1 MEQIIN
7 KIKELSRNYLD
18 DIKAIRTH
26 LHQYP
31 ELSFEEFETS
41 AFIQKKLDEY
51 GIPYKN
57 GFVKTGIVGKIEGK
71 NPNKKVLALRADM
84 DALPVKEND
93 SHSICS
99 KNSGVMHACGHD
111 MHMASLLGTAKILQE
126 LKNEWEGTVLIIF
139 QPGEELLPGGARMM
153 MEEGAL
159 NPKPDLIIAQHV
171 LPDMESGHVGFR
183 EGMYMASG
191 DEIYLKIKGKG
202 GHGAMPHRCDDT
214 VLIASHIV
222 VALQQVVSRRADIRI
237 PTVLS
242 FGRMIAEGATNIIPQ
257 EVAIEGTFR
266 TMDEKWRAE
275 AKQLITN
282 IAQNTANGM
291 GAVCEVDIKHGYPYL
306 VNHIEHTRSAK
317 GAAIAYLDSERVE
330 DMDIRMTTEDFG
342 FYSQKYPA
350 CFYRFGV
357 KKEKSGGLHTSN
369 FQADDQSLETS
380 MGTMAY
386 LAVDFLNKSE

>member
-1 MEQIIN
+1 MDQIIN
-7 KIKELSRNYLD
+7 KIKKLSLEYLEE
-18 DIKAIRTH
+18 IKSIRTH
-26 LHQYP
+26 LHQNP

-41 AFIQKKLDEY
+41 KFVQKQLDFY
-51 GIPYKN
+51 GISYKS
-57 GFVKTGIVGKIEGK
+57 GFVKTGIVGKIKGK

-84 DALPVKEND
+84 DALPICEND
-93 SHSICS
+93 FHLICS
-99 KNSGVMHACGHD
+99 NNKGVMHACGHD
-111 MHMASLLGTAKILQE
+111 MHMASLLGTAKILNE
-126 LKNEWEGTVLIIF
+126 LKEEWEGTVLLIF

-159 NPKPDLIIAQHV
+159 SPEPDLIMAQHV
-171 LPDMESGHVGFR
+171 LPDMEAGQVGFR

-214 VLIASHIV
+214 ILIASHIV
-222 VALQQVVSRRADIRI
+222 VALQQIVSRHADIRV

-257 EVAIEGTFR
+257 EVNIAGTFR
-266 TMDEKWRAE
+266 TMNEEWRAR
-275 AKQLITN
+275 AKQLIID
-282 IAQNTANGM
+282 IAQNTAKGM
-291 GAVCEVDIKHGYPYL
+291 GAECEVNIKHGYPFL
-306 VNHIEHTRSAK
+306 INHIEHTRSAK
-317 GAAIAYLDSERVE
+317 SAAQTYLHAERVE

-357 KKEKSGGLHTSN
+357 KKEDSGGLHTSS
-369 FQADDQSLETS
+369 FQAEDSSLETS
-380 MGTMAY
+380 MGTMAF
-386 LAVDFLNKSE
+386 LAINFLNN